1 MRKQGLAGLSDDRS
15 SEAWD
20 KLYTF
25 DTKQQQETKK
35 ERHTVHD
42 GGFFASMAK
51 LSASKPTLVEF
62 TPEER
67 RIVLEDL
74 ITHRAAVAIAEE
86 DLEAPTPAAAV
97 LPDPKPVCKASGRW
111 HTMSDYATRFEKRIE
126 ARLKHTA
133 TPSSALIGSALGL
146 GGLATADT
154 LGSIAYDSDPSHVG
168 PLDPQLLM
176 LGSFAALSTLIFAAP
191 NVPFARPRNT
201 LGGHFVCVLIA
212 LAVHWTAEG
221 ISLSSTG
228 SGIDGNVA
236 ARTAEKVLTP
246 ALGISAMLKLK
257 LLHPPAAACGFIYT
271 ILPSSRL
278 QGPQYLLMVMIA
290 CSWMLLVELFVA
302 QVVVKALV
310 ALNGCTPRGK
320 AK

>member
-86 DLEAPTPAAAV
+86 DLEAPTPAAATP
-97 LPDPKPVCKASGRW
+97 LLCRGL
-111 HTMSDYATRFEKRIE
+111 E
-126 ARLKHTA
+126 AARELKVRQTA
-133 TPSSALIGSALGL
+133 L
-146 GGLATADT
+146 
-154 LGSIAYDSDPSHVG
+154 
-168 PLDPQLLM
+168 
-176 LGSFAALSTLIFAAP
+176 LIFFIVFEVTI
-191 NVPFARPRNT
+191 NVDFPMKCAS
-201 LGGHFVCVLIA
+201 C
-212 LAVHWTAEG
+212 
-221 ISLSSTG
+221 ISLL
-228 SGIDGNVA
+228 A
-236 ARTAEKVLTP
+236 ATLVR
-246 ALGISAMLKLK
+246 ML
-257 LLHPPAAACGFIYT
+257 
-271 ILPSSRL
+271 S
-278 QGPQYLLMVMIA
+278 
-290 CSWMLLVELFVA
+290 
-302 QVVVKALV
+302 
-310 ALNGCTPRGK
+310 
-320 AK
+320 